1 MPYYYVEGKYL
12 TKVGQRRSLKSGGV
26 SANDIE
32 PFARSFWA
40 NSSSEALKLAGEA
53 LEGGE
58 WLEPPRVS
66 QTSEEQRM
74 RQMGSPELPGL
85 EPNKKRGRK
94 K

>member
-12 TKVGQRRSLKSGGV
+12 TKVGRRRSVKSGRV

-32 PFARSFWA
+32 PFSRSFWA
-40 NSSSEALKLAGEA
+40 NSSSEALKLAEEA
-53 LEGGE
+53 LDGGE

-74 RQMGSPELPGL
+74 RQMGAPELPGL
-85 EPNKKRGRK
+85 DTDKKRARRK
-94 K
+94 